1 MLRKLYDKKIPAI
14 GLAIFRI
21 AYCLVLFAEIVQ
33 FYYFRH
39 LIFDKVPYLDQ
50 AEINFGIPIAIWG
63 ISVLFIAFGLFTR
76 TATIVN
82 YLLSLILIGSITT
95 YEYHMFYAYMG
106 INFLLMFLPISRVLS
121 IDRLLLKYK
130 YSNTKFEYNPP
141 AEVSVLAYF
150 IPILVGVAFVYFDS
164 IFFKLSSDFW
174 MKGLGMW
181 LPTSVPPI
189 ILNDLQ
195 FLLNQEYLMY
205 FLGYLTLVFEAI
217 FLFTFFRKRW
227 RVPLLIIGI
236 GLHVGILICYPIP
249 WFALGMCSL
258 YLLMVPISWW
268 ALFFGTN
275 KKRLPTITFYYD
287 GECPLCNRTK
297 ITIKYFDIFKKIEFK
312 TVQYYAE
319 QEPLLKDIPYDTL
332 LDDIHSIKNGKVYK
346 GLDTY
351 IQVLNSM
358 IYTKPLSWL
367 LRLPGI
373 YHLGKVVYAYIAKNR
388 NTERCTEENC
398 GYTPPVIPPKE
409 EELKILHNF
418 TLKDLKIK
426 LITISVFAL
435 CILQL
440 TISYN
445 SDLNVDIRQKIGVE
459 DNKFNKKIERTAKS
473 IESIGQTYMGITHHA
488 VFMDYHFSEYNHIIA
503 LTHIDKNTK
512 QEIWLPIVNKNG
524 TPGKYQVGPI
534 WCKWSF
540 RVNGNTIDQNNLE
553 KGIRD
558 FTAFWAYKNGADLN
572 DATFTIKVKKIDTPK
587 SWEKDFL
594 KKQMQKPWKDV
605 GTARWRD
612 KEYFIDIPIIEE
624 L

>member
-1 MLRKLYDKKIPAI
+1 MFRRLYDKKVSAT

-21 AYCLVLFAEIVQ
+21 TYTLVLLAEILQ

-39 LIFDKVPYLDQ
+39 LIFDRIPFIEQ
-50 AEINFGIPIAIWG
+50 SEINFSIPIIIWG
-63 ISVLFIAFGLFTR
+63 ISVLFVLIGLFTR
-76 TATIVN
+76 TATIIN

-106 INFLLMFLPISRVLS
+106 INFLLIFLPISRNIS
-121 IDRLLLKYK
+121 TDRLLLKYK
-130 YSNTKFEYNPP
+130 YSNTKFEYNPSR
-141 AEVSVLAYF
+141 EVSVLAYF

-164 IFFKLSSDFW
+164 IFFKFSSEFW

-297 ITIKYFDIFKKIEFK
+297 ITIKHFDIFKKIEFK

-373 YHLGKVVYAYIAKNR
+373 YHLGKVVYA
-388 NTERCTEENC
+388 
-398 GYTPPVIPPKE
+398 KE
-409 EELKILHNF
+409 EELKLLHNF

-426 LITISVFAL
+426 IITISVFAL